1 MKNVLSFLVA
11 AMIVV
16 TIVSCSSNREVIR
29 VSTDQVIDLSGRWND
44 VDSKL
49 TAEAMIEQVLGDK
62 WLDEFS
68 RANKSERPVVIVG
81 FVKNKSHEHIVS
93 ETFIKDLEKSF
104 LKSGRVR
111 LVQASDKREE
121 IRVERADQQ
130 NHSSPQTMKNWGKE
144 IGADFMLQGTI
155 NSIVDSYKKNKV
167 VFYQIDLELTNIET
181 NEIVWIGDKKIKK
194 VISN

>member
-1 MKNVLSFLVA
+1 
-11 AMIVV
+11 
-16 TIVSCSSNREVIR
+16 
-29 VSTDQVIDLSGRWND
+29 
-44 VDSKL
+44 
-49 TAEAMIEQVLGDK
+49 MIEQVLGDK
-62 WLDEFS
+62 WLDDFS
-68 RANKSERPVVIVG
+68 RANKGERTVVIVG

-111 LVQASDKREE
+111 LVQGSDKREE

-144 IGADFMLQGTI
+144 VGADFMLQGTI
-155 NSIVDSYKKNKV
+155 NSIIDSYKKNKV